1 LFTAHVWLS
10 LAAWS
15 PWTSHAS
22 WPSWTSLA
30 PWTSAAPRALV
41 FMDLGS
47 SGSRLHLITSDAAT
61 GKIAF
66 ATNELKR
73 EIKPG
78 VDTIIAD
85 PDSAQRHRNLLVDTA
100 KELCRING
108 ISDVSQVEFA
118 ALATAGARQKGSNMS
133 EIMSKLVDYS
143 REAGFKT
150 DPAVVKVSAGNE
162 EAYLSWLA
170 TNVYR
175 ETLDAA
181 ATSRDDIA
189 TLDVGGSSLQFS
201 EIPKDN
207 QIFEDAASV
216 NFKHQEYRIYSHS
229 WRQAGMD
236 DARER
241 FSAYMKAQKVTEN
254 PCAFK
259 SFNPAGDLKDSKDF
273 RFGDWQWTSATG
285 DAEEC
290 SRQMRK
296 FFESERSASCL
307 QRDNR
312 SSCSELDNSYV
323 PSFKGKTIQTNATF
337 YQAFGNMAE
346 IAPIANWP
354 GKKDGDFT
362 GEPDAIWSSIEK
374 GCATDINANPKQN
387 KNPFIA
393 RACFDS
399 VYLYSLLEA
408 FGLGQ
413 STKILIGHRSDDVS
427 WSYGWALQHF
437 SN

>member
-1 LFTAHVWLS
+1 MFIRAIAASATGAFLS
-10 LAAWS
+10 VFLTGCGHSTGQTQTPAEPRELRQEPVAGRLAAWS

-229 WRQAGMD
+229 WRQAG
-236 DARER
+236 
-241 FSAYMKAQKVTEN
+241 TTGNEN
-254 PCAFK
+254 RKPRP
-259 SFNPAGDLKDSKDF
+259 SNPVL
-273 RFGDWQWTSATG
+273 
-285 DAEEC
+285 
-290 SRQMRK
+290 
-296 FFESERSASCL
+296 
-307 QRDNR
+307 
-312 SSCSELDNSYV
+312 
-323 PSFKGKTIQTNATF
+323 
-337 YQAFGNMAE
+337 
-346 IAPIANWP
+346 
-354 GKKDGDFT
+354 
-362 GEPDAIWSSIEK
+362 
-374 GCATDINANPKQN
+374 
-387 KNPFIA
+387 
-393 RACFDS
+393 
-399 VYLYSLLEA
+399 
-408 FGLGQ
+408 
-413 STKILIGHRSDDVS
+413 
-427 WSYGWALQHF
+427 
-437 SN
+437 